1 VTNSKTGKSDRMRA
15 KKAALSS
22 TGPRASDVDRV
33 GWRRGPEA
41 LDVSSKLGRRVRDR
55 RDTLGMTLQA
65 ASEAT
70 GIPTATLSRIENN
83 RMSPTISLVMKMV
96 KGLNV
101 SLAELLGE
109 GGLDPLP
116 QQLSVALP
124 DQTLKTHVV
133 RDEYEARHSESDLS
147 RAVTPIIFEV
157 SARRLD
163 QIGGLAGHPGTEFS
177 YILSGTLV
185 MHFDGHPAQEL
196 PAGASI
202 LFNSAIPHAYLAKGR
217 TPARV
222 LTVLVRDPM
231 IHDVKDM
238 PIARRTLKVTDA

>member
-1 VTNSKTGKSDRMRA
+1 MRT
-15 KKAALSS
+15 KKGAVSS
-22 TGPRASDVDRV
+22 VEPPASGVDRG
-33 GWRRGPEA
+33 GWRRDPEA
-41 LDVSSKLGRRVRDR
+41 LNLSSKLGRRVHDR
-55 RDTLGMTLQA
+55 REMLGMSLQA

-83 RMSPTISLVMKMV
+83 RMSPTISLVMKIV

-109 GGLDPLP
+109 TGVNPLP

-124 DQTLKTHVV
+124 DQTPKTHVAG
-133 RDEYEARHSESDLS
+133 DEYEARHSESHLS
-147 RAVTPIIFEV
+147 RAVTPVIFEV

-163 QIGGLAGHPGTEFS
+163 KIGGPVGHPGTEFS
-177 YILSGTLV
+177 YVLSGTLV
-185 MHFDGHPAQEL
+185 MHFAGHPAHEL
-196 PAGASI
+196 PAGSSI
-202 LFNSAIPHAYLAKGR
+202 LFNSAVPHAYLAKGR

-231 IHDVKDM
+231 IHDVDDV
-238 PIARRTLKVTDA
+238 PIARRTLKVADT